1 MASISA
7 EILMILVLILFNGVL
22 AMSEFAIVTA
32 RKNRL
37 QERARRGDR
46 GASAALKLAHEPTA
60 FLASVQIGITLVGVL
75 AGAFGGATIA
85 QALAARLAKIQAL
98 APYSQVI
105 AFSLVVIIITF
116 LNLVLGELVP
126 KRLALIR
133 PESLAAALAKPM
145 SLFAR
150 LTAPMARLLSA
161 TTDLILRIM
170 QAEEP
175 DEPLVTEDDLKVL
188 ITQATRAGV
197 ILEVERTMVS
207 GVFRLGD
214 RRAGTLIT
222 PRTEIEWLDLD
233 EPLELNLEKIAKS
246 QHSCFPVAR
255 RSLDDVQGVVLA
267 EDLLRVCLSG
277 APVSLEAIL
286 IPPIFVPENT
296 PALRV
301 LEIFK
306 STEPDILMVID
317 EYGGLQGLLTIHD
330 ILEAFIGEIASR
342 DASDELSIFQRT
354 DGSWLVDG
362 LLPVDEFME
371 ALHISEMQDYD
382 RGYYETVGGFAMVEL
397 GKIPATGDQF
407 EWGEFHFE
415 IIDMDGFRVDK
426 LLVKKTSDAT

>member
-1 MASISA
+1 
-7 EILMILVLILFNGVL
+7 
-22 AMSEFAIVTA
+22 MSEFAIVTA

-37 QERARRGDR
+37 QERASRGDR
-46 GASAALKLAHEPTA
+46 GANAALKLAHEPTE

-85 QALAARLAKIQAL
+85 QALAARLANIQAL
-98 APYSQVI
+98 TPYSQVI
-105 AFSLVVIIITF
+105 AFSLVVILITF
-116 LNLVLGELVP
+116 LNLVFGELAP
-126 KRLALIR
+126 KRLALTR

-150 LTAPMARLLSA
+150 LTAPVARLLSG
-161 TTDLILRIM
+161 TTDLILRIL

-197 ILEVERTMVS
+197 ILEVEKTMVS

-233 EPLELNLEKIAKS
+233 ESLEISLDKIAKS
-246 QHSCFPVAR
+246 RHSRFPVAR
-255 RSLDDVQGVVLA
+255 SSLDEVQGVVLSK
-267 EDLLRVCLSG
+267 DLLRACLSG
-277 APVSLEAIL
+277 APVSLKDVL
-286 IPPIFVPENT
+286 IPPVFVPENT
-296 PALRV
+296 PALQV

-306 STEPDILMVID
+306 SKEPHIVMVID

-330 ILEAFIGEIASR
+330 ILEAFVGEIASR
-342 DASDELSIFQRT
+342 DASGGLSVFRRS

-371 ALHISEMQDYD
+371 ALHILEMPDYA

-397 GKIPATGDQF
+397 GRIPSTGDQF

-415 IIDMDGFRVDK
+415 IVDMDGFRVDK
-426 LLVKKTSDAT
+426 VLVKKTSDAT